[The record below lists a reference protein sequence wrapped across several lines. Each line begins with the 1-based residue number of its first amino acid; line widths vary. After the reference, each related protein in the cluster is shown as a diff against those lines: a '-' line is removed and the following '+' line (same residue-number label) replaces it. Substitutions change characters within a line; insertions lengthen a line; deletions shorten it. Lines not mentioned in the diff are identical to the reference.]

1 MLRRKVVKSEQ
12 PFFVLFQALGGF
24 GIFGLVT
31 GDKLIVGCQS
41 AFACR

>member
-24 GIFGLVT
+24 WVLGLVS
-31 GDKLIVGCQS
+31 GDELIVGFTS
-41 AFACR
+41 GFACR